1 MVARYVTDPDVR
13 SASFAIVVADEWQ
26 RKGIGAR
33 LLGMLIDAARARGI
47 ERLEGEM
54 LAENAAV
61 RALLTRFVFTIRA
74 DPESADTCLVWRT
87 LV

>member
-1 MVARYVTDPDVR
+1 
-13 SASFAIVVADEWQ
+13 
-26 RKGIGAR
+26 
-33 LLGMLIDAARARGI
+33 MLVEAARARGI

-61 RALLTRFVFTIRA
+61 RALVTRFGFTIAA
-74 DPESADTCLVWRT
+74 DPESAEVCLLEKI